1 METNRKPIEEDF
13 KAAFEAFKS
22 DSLGEMNIFS
32 NRLMSNAIFGND
44 AKIFLAGFFLKDVA
58 TTFELL
64 KTKQSPTA
72 FSTSKSHGFSF
83 IETLQKLLTS
93 LDEEQLWK
101 EFHSF
106 RNAIRK
112 FEMDSFEEKTYSDNP
127 EFTKVAFSWLL
138 SYLKAKRNILF
149 DSNNLLLKG
158 VLNEMNRIF
167 KVHSG
172 ALSDTVIISLIEA
185 LDRYYDYFRRIFA
198 KPDTRYIDEEII
210 KNNIF
215 SLIDQIE
222 KIYAE
227 ELKLAEADSVL
238 WKLVKGWREFY
249 IQYMEL
255 PPLRLAVEKGI
266 VLPEDLKKKISEGI
280 TKTLEKE
287 V

>member
-1 METNRKPIEEDF
+1 MESNRKPIEEDF
-13 KAAFEAFKS
+13 KAAFEAFKN
-22 DSLGEMNIFS
+22 DSFGEMNIFS
-32 NRLMSNAIFGND
+32 NRVMSNAIFGSD
-44 AKIFLAGFFLKDVA
+44 FRIFLPGFFMKDVA
-58 TTFELL
+58 FTFGLL
-64 KTKQSPTA
+64 KTKQPATA

-83 IETLQKLLTS
+83 IEILQKLLAS
-93 LDEEQLWK
+93 LDEKQLWK
-101 EFHSF
+101 EFHNF

-112 FEMDSFEEKTYSDNP
+112 FEIDSFEEKSYSDNP

-138 SYLKAKRNILF
+138 SYLKTNRNVLF

-172 ALSDTVIISLIEA
+172 ALSDTVLISLIEA
-185 LDRYYDYFRRIFA
+185 LDRYYDYIRRIYV
-198 KPDTRYIDEEII
+198 KPNTQSIDEEII

-227 ELKLAEADSVL
+227 ELKIAEADSVL

-255 PPLRLAVEKGI
+255 PPPRFAIEKGI
-266 VLPEDLKKKISEGI
+266 VLPEDLKKKISESI

>member
-22 DSLGEMNIFS
+22 DSFGNMNIFS
-32 NRLMSNAIFGND
+32 NRLMSNAIFNKNT
-44 AKIFLAGFFLKDVA
+44 KIFLPGFFMKDVA

-72 FSTSKSHGFSF
+72 FSTAKSHGFSF
-83 IETLQKLLTS
+83 IETLQKLLAS

-106 RNAIRK
+106 HNAVRK
-112 FEMDSFEEKTYSDNP
+112 FEIDSFEEKTYSDNP
-127 EFTKVAFSWLL
+127 EFTKAAFSWLL
-138 SYLKAKRNILF
+138 SYLKTNRNILF

-158 VLNEMNRIF
+158 ILNEMNRIF

-172 ALSDTVIISLIEA
+172 VLSDTVIMSLIEA
-185 LDRYYDYFRRIFA
+185 LDRYYDYIRRIYV
-198 KPDTRYIDEEII
+198 KPNTRFVDEEIV

-222 KIYAE
+222 KIYATD
-227 ELKLAEADSVL
+227 LNLPEADSVL
-238 WKLVKGWREFY
+238 WILVKGWREFY

-255 PPLRLAVEKGI
+255 PPLRVAVEKGI
-266 VLPEDLKKKISEGI
+266 VLPEELKKKISEGI